1 VSLIFAFGIG
11 LLGLAVGSF
20 LNAAVYRL
28 RIKEFKSIFFGRSF
42 CTACKKT
49 LHLRDLVPLASYLL
63 LQKKCRFCAQKISSH
78 YFWVEFITALVFGLV
93 AAVVGFENL
102 PLLAWNLFFV
112 TIFVF
117 IASFDFQFGEI
128 PDEVS
133 LPAIVLAFLGSF
145 LAFTLT
151 PLQSLLGLTVGGG
164 FFVGI
169 ILLNQL
175 AYKLKLTLIT
185 WMGGGDIRF
194 GALLGVL
201 LGWQNFLIVLFT
213 ASLIG
218 SIVGGLLMLQKKKG
232 FFSPLPFGPFLA
244 LGGLLAL
251 LFGNEIWSWYLGFV
265 FSV

>member
-1 VSLIFAFGIG
+1 MIFTFGVG

-28 RIKEFKSIFFGRSF
+28 RIKEFKSIFSGRSF
-42 CTACKKT
+42 CVNCKKT
-49 LHLRDLVPLASYLL
+49 LHIRDLIPLASYLL
-63 LQKKCRFCAQKISSH
+63 LRKKCRFCATKISAH
-78 YFWVEFITALVFGLV
+78 YFWVELITALVFGLV

-112 TIFVF
+112 TVFIF

-133 LPAIVLAFLGSF
+133 LPAIVIAGLGSF
-145 LAFTLT
+145 LVFPLT
-151 PLQSLLGLTVGGG
+151 PLQSLLGLIVGGG

-175 AYKLKLTLIT
+175 AYKLKLTSIT

-194 GALLGVL
+194 GALLGAL
-201 LGWQNFLIVLFT
+201 LGWQNFLIALFA

-218 SIVGGLLMLQKKKG
+218 SLVGGLLMCQKKKG

-251 LFGNEIWSWYLGFV
+251 LFGNEIWSWYLGFIFPV
-265 FSV
+265 